1 MHYTMCAQCTAYN
14 DECGTPCCVRGDPP
28 PSATTTVECLFV
40 PTSSRRT
47 SMEDKIP
54 VPRWKKALKP
64 VLATATPL
72 VLLPIPLSIGTDAA
86 WVAFVTLWMGI
97 YYVVEPVPLSVTS
110 LLPIVLLPFLGIL
123 STEEVA
129 SFYLNNTGLLFM
141 ASLMIATAI
150 ESSDLH
156 ERLAFKCLLTVGTSE
171 GRVLLGLMSITVFMS
186 MWMPN
191 TAVAT
196 IMGPMAIA
204 LAAKMVMPS
213 YHQVPTNECFKQNG
227 DAGGDHFEVGIG
239 ADPSGALIKKNHD
252 LLKKI
257 LLLSIAYSSNIGG
270 TGSIIGSS
278 TNILFKGI
286 IDELFPHSTELTSA
300 TWMLYNVPPM
310 IVCTAIGWIYLWCVI
325 RISRRKAHCLEAKND
340 IRREIQ
346 QQYQRLG
353 SVSFAEYTVLIILAA
368 VILVLFFYKPH
379 FMTGWGDLIK
389 YGNKIKSSSPA
400 LAICFLLFVLPKD
413 PRNLHCSEPL
423 VSFKDFSTK
432 MPWGIVILFGGCL
445 SIAEASQRS
454 GLSAI
459 VINTL
464 NGLRDLPPGLVLV
477 LLCFSGCFLTEVVST
492 YVVTG
497 ILTPIISELA
507 VATRVH
513 PLYFLMPVKACCLF
527 AFMLPIATGANAIL
541 CDMGRLRTVDMMKMG
556 FVMNVACVL
565 VQLAAI
571 HTIGPL
577 VFDLYRFP
585 SWATRDFGIVS
596 MVGNDTFASSLNATL
611 ADEMVSTTVA
621 SMMTT

>member
-1 MHYTMCAQCTAYN
+1 M
-14 DECGTPCCVRGDPP
+14 
-28 PSATTTVECLFV
+28 
-40 PTSSRRT
+40 
-47 SMEDKIP
+47 
-54 VPRWKKALKP
+54 
-64 VLATATPL
+64 
-72 VLLPIPLSIGTDAA
+72 
-86 WVAFVTLWMGI
+86 
-97 YYVVEPVPLSVTS
+97 
-110 LLPIVLLPFLGIL
+110 
-123 STEEVA
+123 
-129 SFYLNNTGLLFM
+129 
-141 ASLMIATAI
+141 
-150 ESSDLH
+150 
-156 ERLAFKCLLTVGTSE
+156 
-171 GRVLLGLMSITVFMS
+171 
-186 MWMPN
+186 
-191 TAVAT
+191 
-196 IMGPMAIA
+196 
-204 LAAKMVMPS
+204 
-213 YHQVPTNECFKQNG
+213 
-227 DAGGDHFEVGIG
+227 
-239 ADPSGALIKKNHD
+239 IKKNHD

-310 IVCTAIGWIYLWCVI
+310 IVCTAIGWIYLWLVI

-346 QQYQRLG
+346 QQYKRLG

-389 YGNKIKSSSPA
+389 YGSKIKSSSPA

-464 NGLRDLPPGLVLV
+464 NGLRDLPSGLVLV

-541 CDMGRLRTVDMMKMG
+541 CDMGRLRTIDMMKMG

-585 SWATRDFGIVS
+585 SWATRDFGIIT

-611 ADEMVSTTVA
+611 AEEMVSTTVA
-621 SMMTT
+621 AMMTT

>member
-1 MHYTMCAQCTAYN
+1 MCAQCTAN
-14 DECGTPCCVRGDPP
+14 NEDECGTTCWARGELP

-40 PTSSRRT
+40 PTDSRRT

-204 LAAKMVMPS
+204 LAAKMVVPS

-310 IVCTAIGWIYLWCVI
+310 IVCTAIGWIYLWLVI

-346 QQYQRLG
+346 QQYKRLG
-353 SVSFAEYTVLIILAA
+353 SISFAEYTVLIILAA

-389 YGNKIKSSSPA
+389 YGSKIKSSSPA

-464 NGLRDLPPGLVLV
+464 NGLRDLPSGLVLV

-541 CDMGRLRTVDMMKMG
+541 CDMGRLRTIDMMKMG

-585 SWATRDFGIVS
+585 SWATRDFGIIT

-611 ADEMVSTTVA
+611 AEEMVSTTVA
-621 SMMTT
+621 AMMTT

>member
-1 MHYTMCAQCTAYN
+1 
-14 DECGTPCCVRGDPP
+14 
-28 PSATTTVECLFV
+28 
-40 PTSSRRT
+40 
-47 SMEDKIP
+47 MEDKIP

>member
-1 MHYTMCAQCTAYN
+1 
-14 DECGTPCCVRGDPP
+14 
-28 PSATTTVECLFV
+28 
-40 PTSSRRT
+40 
-47 SMEDKIP
+47 MEDKIP

-86 WVAFVTLWMGI
+86 WVAFVTLWMGV

-110 LLPIVLLPFLGIL
+110 LLPIVILPFLGIL

-156 ERLAFKCLLTVGTSE
+156 ERLAFKCLLTLGTSE
-171 GRVLLGLMSITVFMS
+171 GRVLLGLMCITVFMS

-204 LAAKMVMPS
+204 LTTKMVTPS
-213 YHQVPTNECFKQNG
+213 YHQVPTNDCQHRLKQNG
-227 DAGGDHFEVGIG
+227 DAGNDHFEVGIG
-239 ADPSGALIKKNHD
+239 ADPSGALIRKNHD

-286 IDELFPHSTELTSA
+286 IDELFPNSTELTSA

-310 IVCTAIGWIYLWCVI
+310 IVCTAIGWIYLRLIIKFC
-325 RISRRKAHCLEAKND
+325 RKDQNCLESRHD

-346 QQYQRLG
+346 LQYQRLG
-353 SVSFAEYTVLIILAA
+353 SVSFAEYTVLAILGTL
-368 VILVLFFYKPH
+368 ILVLFFYKPQ
-379 FMTGWGDLIK
+379 FMTGWGDLLQ
-389 YGNKIKSSSPA
+389 YGTKIKSSTPA

-423 VSFKDFSTK
+423 VSFKEFSTK

-459 VINTL
+459 VIHTL
-464 NGLRDLPPGLVLV
+464 HGLRDLPPGLVLV
-477 LLCFSGCFLTEVVST
+477 LLCFTGCFLTEVVST

-513 PLYFLMPVKACCLF
+513 PLYFLMPAKASCLF

-541 CDMGRLRTVDMMKMG
+541 CDMGRLKTIDMMKMG
-556 FVMNVACVL
+556 FLMNIACVL

-571 HTIGPL
+571 HTVGPL

-585 SWATRDFGIVS
+585 SWAAKDFGISVIS
-596 MVGNDTFASSLNATL
+596 AASSAANASVVGNDTLATTTLSSFLNVTLPEVMAT
-611 ADEMVSTTVA
+611 T
-621 SMMTT
+621 

>member
-1 MHYTMCAQCTAYN
+1 
-14 DECGTPCCVRGDPP
+14 
-28 PSATTTVECLFV
+28 
-40 PTSSRRT
+40 
-47 SMEDKIP
+47 MEDKIP
-54 VPRWKKALKP
+54 VPSWKKALKP

-72 VLLPIPLSIGTDAA
+72 VLLPIPLSIGTDAS

-141 ASLMIATAI
+141 ASLMLATAI

-204 LAAKMVMPS
+204 LAAKMVVPS

-300 TWMLYNVPPM
+300 SWMLYNIPPM
-310 IVCTAIGWIYLWCVI
+310 IVCTAIGWMYLWFVI
-325 RISRRKAHCLEAKND
+325 RLSRRNEHCLEGKND

-353 SVSFAEYTVLIILAA
+353 SVSFAEYTVLILLAA
-368 VILVLFFYKPH
+368 VIIVLFFYKPH

-389 YGNKIKSSSPA
+389 YGNQIKSSSPA
-400 LAICFLLFVLPKD
+400 LAICFLLFVLPKN

-423 VSFKDFSTK
+423 VSFKEFSTK

-464 NGLRDLPPGLVLV
+464 NGLRDLPSGLVLV

-541 CDMGRLRTVDMMKMG
+541 CDMGRLRTIDMMKMG
-556 FVMNVACVL
+556 FLMNVACVL

-585 SWATRDFGIVS
+585 SWATKDFGLVPF
-596 MVGNDTFASSLNATL
+596 VGNDTLVEATVASLLNVTL
-611 ADEMVSTTVA
+611 ADGMVSTTTVA
-621 SMMTT
+621 AATPMITT

>member
-1 MHYTMCAQCTAYN
+1 MSCRVTERRLWTAL
-14 DECGTPCCVRGDPP
+14 PQR
-28 PSATTTVECLFV
+28 
-40 PTSSRRT
+40 
-47 SMEDKIP
+47 MEDKIP

>member
-1 MHYTMCAQCTAYN
+1 
-14 DECGTPCCVRGDPP
+14 
-28 PSATTTVECLFV
+28 
-40 PTSSRRT
+40 
-47 SMEDKIP
+47 MEDKIP

-204 LAAKMVMPS
+204 LAAKMVVPS

-310 IVCTAIGWIYLWCVI
+310 IVCTAIGWIYLWLVI

-346 QQYQRLG
+346 QQYKRLG

-389 YGNKIKSSSPA
+389 YGSKIKSSSPA

-464 NGLRDLPPGLVLV
+464 NGLRDLPSGLVLV

-541 CDMGRLRTVDMMKMG
+541 CDMGRLRTIDMMKMG

-585 SWATRDFGIVS
+585 SWATRDFGIIT

-611 ADEMVSTTVA
+611 AEEMVSTTVA
-621 SMMTT
+621 AMMTT

>member
-1 MHYTMCAQCTAYN
+1 MTI
-14 DECGTPCCVRGDPP
+14 
-28 PSATTTVECLFV
+28 
-40 PTSSRRT
+40 RRQPHGT

-64 VLATATPL
+64 ILATATPL
-72 VLLPIPLSIGTDAA
+72 LLLPMPLSIGTDAA

-110 LLPIVLLPFLGIL
+110 LLPIVLLPFLGVL

-204 LAAKMVMPS
+204 LTAKMAMPS
-213 YHQVPTNECFKQNG
+213 YHQVPTNDCFKQNG

-239 ADPSGALIKKNHD
+239 ADQSGALIKKNHD

-257 LLLSIAYSSNIGG
+257 MLLSIAYSSNIGG

-310 IVCTAIGWIYLWCVI
+310 IVCTAIGWLYLWLVI
-325 RISRRKAHCLEAKND
+325 RFSRKSQHCIEGKRD

-379 FMTGWGDLIK
+379 FMTGWGDLLQ
-389 YGNKIKSSSPA
+389 YGSKIKSSSPA
-400 LAICFLLFVLPKD
+400 LAICFLLFVLPKE
-413 PRNLHCSEPL
+413 PHNMHCSEPL
-423 VSFKDFSTK
+423 VSFKEFSTK

-464 NGLRDLPPGLVLV
+464 NGLRDLPSGLVLV
-477 LLCFSGCFLTEVVST
+477 LLCFSSCFLTEVVST

-541 CDMGRLRTVDMMKMG
+541 CEMGRLRTIDMMKIG

-565 VQLAAI
+565 VQLATI
-571 HTIGPL
+571 HTVGPL

-585 SWATRDFGIVS
+585 SWATKDFGIS
-596 MVGNDTFASSLNATL
+596 AGSASNATEATIASLLNATL
-611 ADEMVSTTVA
+611 SEDV
-621 SMMTT
+621 MTTT

>member
-1 MHYTMCAQCTAYN
+1 
-14 DECGTPCCVRGDPP
+14 
-28 PSATTTVECLFV
+28 
-40 PTSSRRT
+40 
-47 SMEDKIP
+47 MEDKIP

-204 LAAKMVMPS
+204 LAAKMVVPS

-310 IVCTAIGWIYLWCVI
+310 IVCTAIGWIYLWLVI

-346 QQYQRLG
+346 QQYKRLG

-379 FMTGWGDLIK
+379 FMTGWGGSHQVRK
-389 YGNKIKSSSPA
+389 QNQV
-400 LAICFLLFVLPKD
+400 F
-413 PRNLHCSEPL
+413 HEPL

-459 VINTL
+459 VIDTL
-464 NGLRDLPPGLVLV
+464 NGLRDLPSGLVLV

-541 CDMGRLRTVDMMKMG
+541 CDMGRLRTIDMMKMG

-585 SWATRDFGIVS
+585 SWATRDFGIIT

-611 ADEMVSTTVA
+611 AEEMVSTTVA
-621 SMMTT
+621 AMMTT

>member
-1 MHYTMCAQCTAYN
+1 
-14 DECGTPCCVRGDPP
+14 
-28 PSATTTVECLFV
+28 
-40 PTSSRRT
+40 
-47 SMEDKIP
+47 MEDKIP
-54 VPRWKKALKP
+54 VPSWKKALKP

-72 VLLPIPLSIGTDAA
+72 VLLPIPLSIGTDAS

-141 ASLMIATAI
+141 ASLMISTAI

-171 GRVLLGLMSITVFMS
+171 GRILLGLMSITVFMS

-196 IMGPMAIA
+196 IMGPLAIA
-204 LAAKMVMPS
+204 LAAKVVVPS

-310 IVCTAIGWIYLWCVI
+310 IVCTAIGWMYLSFVI
-325 RISRRKAHCLEAKND
+325 KLSRRKEHCLDGKTD

-353 SVSFAEYTVLIILAA
+353 SISFAEYTVLIILSA

-379 FMTGWGDLIK
+379 FMTGWGDLIQ
-389 YGNKIKSSSPA
+389 YGSKIKSSSPA
-400 LAICFLLFVLPKD
+400 LAICFLLFVLPKN

-423 VSFKDFSTK
+423 VSFKEFSAK

-464 NGLRDLPPGLVLV
+464 NGLRDLPTGLVLV

-513 PLYFLMPVKACCLF
+513 PLYYLMPVKACCLF

-541 CDMGRLRTVDMMKMG
+541 CDMGRLRTIDMMKMG
-556 FVMNVACVL
+556 FLMNVACVL

-585 SWATRDFGIVS
+585 SWAAKDFGLVPLS
-596 MVGNDTFASSLNATL
+596 GNDTLVEATVASLFNVTL
-611 ADEMVSTTVA
+611 PDGMVSTTTA
-621 SMMTT
+621 ATPMIAT

>member
-1 MHYTMCAQCTAYN
+1 
-14 DECGTPCCVRGDPP
+14 
-28 PSATTTVECLFV
+28 
-40 PTSSRRT
+40 
-47 SMEDKIP
+47 MEDKIP

-541 CDMGRLRTVDMMKMG
+541 CDMGRLRTIDMMKMG

-596 MVGNDTFASSLNATL
+596 LVGNDTFASSLNATL

-621 SMMTT
+621 SMTTT

>member
-1 MHYTMCAQCTAYN
+1 
-14 DECGTPCCVRGDPP
+14 
-28 PSATTTVECLFV
+28 
-40 PTSSRRT
+40 
-47 SMEDKIP
+47 MEDKIP
-54 VPRWKKALKP
+54 VPSWKKALKP
-64 VLATATPL
+64 ALATATPL
-72 VLLPIPLSIGTDAA
+72 VLLPIPLSIGTDAS

-141 ASLMIATAI
+141 ASLMISTAI

-171 GRVLLGLMSITVFMS
+171 GRILLGLMSITVFMS

-196 IMGPMAIA
+196 IMGPLAIA
-204 LAAKMVMPS
+204 LAAKVVVPS

-310 IVCTAIGWIYLWCVI
+310 IVCTAIGWMYLSLVI
-325 RISRRKAHCLEAKND
+325 KLSRRKEHCLDGKTD

-353 SVSFAEYTVLIILAA
+353 SISFAEYTVLIMLSA

-389 YGNKIKSSSPA
+389 YGSKIKSSSPA
-400 LAICFLLFVLPKD
+400 LAICFLLFVLPKN
-413 PRNLHCSEPL
+413 PRNLHCNEPL
-423 VSFKDFSTK
+423 VSFKEFSAK

-513 PLYFLMPVKACCLF
+513 PLYYLMPVKACCLF

-541 CDMGRLRTVDMMKMG
+541 CDMGRLRTIDMMKMG
-556 FVMNVACVL
+556 FLMNVACVL

-585 SWATRDFGIVS
+585 SWAAKDFGLVPLS
-596 MVGNDTFASSLNATL
+596 SNDSLVEATVASLFNVTL
-611 ADEMVSTTVA
+611 PDGMVSTTTA
-621 SMMTT
+621 ATPMIAT

>member
-1 MHYTMCAQCTAYN
+1 M
-14 DECGTPCCVRGDPP
+14 VRLYRK
-28 PSATTTVECLFV
+28 T
-40 PTSSRRT
+40 TSSFRT
-47 SMEDKIP
+47 QRMEDKIP

-204 LAAKMVMPS
+204 LAAKMVVPS

-310 IVCTAIGWIYLWCVI
+310 IVCTAIGWIYLWLVI

-346 QQYQRLG
+346 QQYKRLG
-353 SVSFAEYTVLIILAA
+353 SISFAEYTVLIILAA

-389 YGNKIKSSSPA
+389 YGSKIKSSSPA

-464 NGLRDLPPGLVLV
+464 NGLRDLPSGLVLV

-541 CDMGRLRTVDMMKMG
+541 CDMGRLRTIDMMKMG

-585 SWATRDFGIVS
+585 SWATRDFGIIT

-611 ADEMVSTTVA
+611 AEEMVSTTVA
-621 SMMTT
+621 AMMTT

>member
-1 MHYTMCAQCTAYN
+1 
-14 DECGTPCCVRGDPP
+14 
-28 PSATTTVECLFV
+28 
-40 PTSSRRT
+40 
-47 SMEDKIP
+47 MEDKIP

-72 VLLPIPLSIGTDAA
+72 VLLPIPLSIGTDAS

-310 IVCTAIGWIYLWCVI
+310 IVCTAIGWIYLWLVI
-325 RISRRKAHCLEAKND
+325 RISRRKAHCQEAKND
-340 IRREIQ
+340 VRREIQ
-346 QQYQRLG
+346 QQYLRLG

-368 VILVLFFYKPH
+368 VIIVLFFYKPH

-389 YGNKIKSSSPA
+389 YGHKIKSSSPA

-423 VSFKDFSTK
+423 VSFKDFSAK

-464 NGLRDLPPGLVLV
+464 NGLRDLPSGLVLV

-541 CDMGRLRTVDMMKMG
+541 CDMGRLRTIDMMKMG

-577 VFDLYRFP
+577 VFDVYRFP
-585 SWATRDFGIVS
+585 SWAAKDFGIVPLIS
-596 MVGNDTFASSLNATL
+596 ND
-611 ADEMVSTTVA
+611 TVA
-621 SMMTT
+621 SSVNATFVEDIFSTTAATVMTT

>member
-1 MHYTMCAQCTAYN
+1 
-14 DECGTPCCVRGDPP
+14 
-28 PSATTTVECLFV
+28 
-40 PTSSRRT
+40 
-47 SMEDKIP
+47 MEDKIP

-204 LAAKMVMPS
+204 LAAKMVVPS

-310 IVCTAIGWIYLWCVI
+310 IVCTAIGWIYLWLVI

-346 QQYQRLG
+346 QQYKRLG
-353 SVSFAEYTVLIILAA
+353 SISFAEYTVLIILAA

-389 YGNKIKSSSPA
+389 YGSKIKSSSPA

-464 NGLRDLPPGLVLV
+464 NGLRDLPSGLVLV

-541 CDMGRLRTVDMMKMG
+541 CDMGRLRTIDMMKMG

-585 SWATRDFGIVS
+585 SWATRDFGIIT

-611 ADEMVSTTVA
+611 AEEMVSTTVA
-621 SMMTT
+621 AMMTT

>member
-1 MHYTMCAQCTAYN
+1 MCAQCTAN
-14 DECGTPCCVRGDPP
+14 DHDECGTACWVRGDPP
-28 PSATTTVECLFV
+28 PSATTTVECLFA

-86 WVAFVTLWMGI
+86 WVAFVTLWMGVF
-97 YYVVEPVPLSVTS
+97 YVVEPVPLSVTS

-310 IVCTAIGWIYLWCVI
+310 VICTAIGWMYLWLVI

-346 QQYQRLG
+346 QQYTRLG

-379 FMTGWGDLIK
+379 FMTGWGDLLK

-423 VSFKDFSTK
+423 VSFKEFSTK

-464 NGLRDLPPGLVLV
+464 NGLRDLPSGLVLV

-541 CDMGRLRTVDMMKMG
+541 CDMGRLRTIDMMKMG
-556 FVMNVACVL
+556 FVMNVACVM

-596 MVGNDTFASSLNATL
+596 LVGNETFASSLNATL
-611 ADEMVSTTVA
+611 AEEMVSTTA
-621 SMMTT
+621 AAMMTT

>member
-1 MHYTMCAQCTAYN
+1 
-14 DECGTPCCVRGDPP
+14 
-28 PSATTTVECLFV
+28 
-40 PTSSRRT
+40 
-47 SMEDKIP
+47 MEDKIP

-86 WVAFVTLWMGI
+86 WVAFVTLWMGVF
-97 YYVVEPVPLSVTS
+97 YVVEPVPLSVTS

-310 IVCTAIGWIYLWCVI
+310 VICTAIGWMYLWLVI

-346 QQYQRLG
+346 QQYTRLG

-379 FMTGWGDLIK
+379 FMTGWGDLLK

-423 VSFKDFSTK
+423 VSFKEFSTK

-464 NGLRDLPPGLVLV
+464 NGLRDLPSGLVLV

-541 CDMGRLRTVDMMKMG
+541 CDMGRLRTIDMMKMG
-556 FVMNVACVL
+556 FVMNVACVM

-596 MVGNDTFASSLNATL
+596 LVGNETFASSLNATL
-611 ADEMVSTTVA
+611 AEEMVSTTA
-621 SMMTT
+621 AAMMTT

>member
-1 MHYTMCAQCTAYN
+1 
-14 DECGTPCCVRGDPP
+14 
-28 PSATTTVECLFV
+28 
-40 PTSSRRT
+40 
-47 SMEDKIP
+47 MEDKIP

-204 LAAKMVMPS
+204 LAAKMVVPS

-310 IVCTAIGWIYLWCVI
+310 IVCTAIGWIYLWLVI

-346 QQYQRLG
+346 QQYKRLG

-389 YGNKIKSSSPA
+389 YGSKIKSSSPA

-459 VINTL
+459 VIDTL
-464 NGLRDLPPGLVLV
+464 NGLRDLPSGLVLV

-541 CDMGRLRTVDMMKMG
+541 CDMGRLRTIDMMKMG

-585 SWATRDFGIVS
+585 SWATRDFGIIT

-611 ADEMVSTTVA
+611 AEEMVSTTVA
-621 SMMTT
+621 AMMTT